1 MAWAITPEDRA
12 KYTAVFEGLNPENGK
27 LSGET
32 VRPVLMKS
40 GLEVAKDGF
49 NFKLIFEIIENYFYS
64 FAHGTCNPFYL
75 ANPGVVR

>member
-49 NFKLIFEIIENYFYS
+49 NFKLLTDSLQFYS
-64 FAHGTCNPFYL
+64 RDLQPILISVDFRVKTKK
-75 ANPGVVR
+75 

>member
-49 NFKLIFEIIENYFYS
+49 KYYQQRIDYS
-64 FAHGTCNPFYL
+64 FIHGTCNPS
-75 ANPGVVR
+75 

>member
-40 GLEVAKDGF
+40 GLEVAKEGF
-49 NFKLIFEIIENYFYS
+49 NFRTIKLFSEIMSDFNESIYWNVS
-64 FAHGTCNPFYL
+64 
-75 ANPGVVR
+75 PGRVWE

>member
-49 NFKLIFEIIENYFYS
+49 NLKFEIIKNYFYS
-64 FAHGTCNPFYL
+64 FVHGTCNSF
-75 ANPGVVR
+75 

>member
-1 MAWAITPEDRA
+1 
-12 KYTAVFEGLNPENGK
+12 

-49 NFKLIFEIIENYFYS
+49 NFK
-64 FAHGTCNPFYL
+64 
-75 ANPGVVR
+75 

>member
-49 NFKLIFEIIENYFYS
+49 NFKLLTDSLKFYS
-64 FAHGTCNPFYL
+64 RNLQPILISVDFRVKTKK
-75 ANPGVVR
+75 

>member
-49 NFKLIFEIIENYFYS
+49 IFSFFINLKLLLTE
-64 FAHGTCNPFYL
+64 
-75 ANPGVVR
+75 

>member
-40 GLEVAKDGF
+40 GLEVAKEGF
-49 NFKLIFEIIENYFYS
+49 KCFPETVRLLIAMKVSPSPVWE
-64 FAHGTCNPFYL
+64 
-75 ANPGVVR
+75 

>member
-49 NFKLIFEIIENYFYS
+49 NFKLIFEIIYNF
-64 FAHGTCNPFYL
+64 F
-75 ANPGVVR
+75 

>member
-12 KYTAVFEGLNPENGK
+12 KYTAIFEGLNPENGK

-40 GLEVAKDGF
+40 GLEVAKEGF
-49 NFKLIFEIIENYFYS
+49 KCFSRNRES
-64 FAHGTCNPFYL
+64 VSPSS
-75 ANPGVVR
+75 VRE

>member
-49 NFKLIFEIIENYFYS
+49 IFSFLLI
-64 FAHGTCNPFYL
+64 
-75 ANPGVVR
+75 

>member
-49 NFKLIFEIIENYFYS
+49 NFKLVLEIIFEIIYNYF
-64 FAHGTCNPFYL
+64 
-75 ANPGVVR
+75 